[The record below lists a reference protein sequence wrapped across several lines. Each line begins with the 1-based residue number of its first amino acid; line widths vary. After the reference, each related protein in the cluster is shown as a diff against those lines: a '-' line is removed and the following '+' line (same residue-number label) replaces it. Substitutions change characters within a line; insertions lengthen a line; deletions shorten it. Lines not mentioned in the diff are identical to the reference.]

1 MIRFI
6 LKRLVQAAISL
17 FAMSLFIFLLVRLTG
32 DPGKVLLPLDAT
44 PDQFAYLSQQLG
56 LDKPL
61 PEQYVI
67 WIGKMLR
74 GDFGESATRHVPV
87 SQLLEE
93 RVPNTISLAAAG
105 FSITLLFGLTL
116 GVYAAARKDGKT
128 DLAAR
133 IFGILGQSV
142 PIFWLGLILIMIFA
156 VQLRILP
163 AGGKTDGL
171 ASFVLPAITI
181 GWFTTAGLMR
191 VTRSA
196 MLEVLSSDYVKL
208 ARIKG
213 VRPSTILWTH
223 ALKNAALPVL
233 TYAGLILFGL
243 VTGSIVTETVF
254 AWPGLGT
261 LVVAAVVNRDFNV
274 VQVVVVLISAVY
286 IFGNLAIDV
295 LYAFL
300 NPRIRFG

>member
-6 LKRLVQAAISL
+6 LKRLAQGLVSL

-74 GDFGESATRHVPV
+74 GDFGESAARHVPV
-87 SQLLEE
+87 AQLLAE
-93 RVPNTISLAAAG
+93 RVPNTLALAGAG
-105 FSITLLFGLTL
+105 FSVTLFFGLTL
-116 GVYAAARKDGKT
+116 GVYSAAKKGGKVDLIARV
-128 DLAAR
+128 
-133 IFGILGQSV
+133 FGILGQSV
-142 PIFWLGLILIMIFA
+142 PIFWLGLLLIMLFA
-156 VQLRILP
+156 VQLRLLP
-163 AGGKTDGL
+163 AGGKGDGL

-196 MLEVLSSDYVKL
+196 MLEVLSSDYIKL

-213 VRPSTILWTH
+213 VRPSAVLWTH

-243 VTGSIVTETVF
+243 VTGSIITETVF

-261 LVVAAVVNRDFNV
+261 MVVAAVVNRDFNV

-286 IFGNLAIDV
+286 IMGNLAIDV